1 MKRQRETAKT
11 EMKGLDWVLPGKTE
25 VETQGREIQVEL
37 IASQLTLGLRATYM
51 FRPKPE
57 SCFLF
62 LLRPEDWGSDGQAP
76 GTGCIGW
83 IISAWFFGG
92 PVVSGV
98 AHQPENLFRLSG
110 GESIDSSYFPRHLPH
125 SRRKRQA

>member
-37 IASQLTLGLRATYM
+37 IPSQLTLGLRATYM

-62 LLRPEDWGSDGQAP
+62 LLRPEDWAVMGRPQGQVALAGSFLP
-76 GTGCIGW
+76 GSLG
-83 IISAWFFGG
+83 ALWFL
-92 PVVSGV
+92 V
-98 AHQPENLFRLSG
+98 
-110 GESIDSSYFPRHLPH
+110 
-125 SRRKRQA
+125 